1 MSENK
6 MGVMPVPK
14 LIVTMALPAIISMI
28 VGAMYNV
35 VESIFVARIGASSL
49 TAMTYVLPV
58 QMFMISVGIGSGVG
72 LNSLISRRLGQKRQD
87 EANLAASHG
96 FFIALF
102 NWAIF
107 ALFGIF
113 FAEKFLALYS
123 SDPYILSSAVL
134 YCRIVT
140 ICSLFSFITVATERI
155 LQSTGNMIYPMI
167 FNLVGAGLNIILS
180 PILILGLLGVPRL
193 GIIGAG
199 IAAIICQFTSMI
211 IALTLLFKGKL
222 LIKIQLRGFR
232 LNGRILKDV
241 YKVGL
246 PSIIMMSIGSV
257 MTIGVNAILRFN
269 PVAVAVF
276 GIYFRINSFV
286 FMPIFGLNQGAL
298 PVMGYNYGARNRK
311 RLMTAWKTTSA
322 IAITLMGVGTLA
334 FWVFT
339 RPILHLFSADAEM
352 MEIGVPAL
360 RYVSLGFVFAAYA
373 IETST
378 VFQALA
384 HGLLSMFVSI
394 LRQIVLCLPM
404 TWILLTHFGLNAAWF
419 SFSIGEVGAAIL
431 TTFFFIRIYKKEIK
445 TL

>member
-1 MSENK
+1 
-6 MGVMPVPK
+6 
-14 LIVTMALPAIISMI
+14 MALPAIISMI

-35 VESIFVARIGASSL
+35 VESIFVAKIGASSL

-87 EANLAASHG
+87 EADLAASHG
-96 FFIALF
+96 IFIALF

-107 ALFGIF
+107 AAFGAF
-113 FAEKFLALYS
+113 FSQKFVALYS

-140 ICSLFSFITVATERI
+140 IGSLFYFITVATERI

-167 FNLVGAGLNIILS
+167 FNLVGAGLNIILA
-180 PILILGLLGVPRL
+180 PILILGWLGVPRL

-199 IAAIICQFTSMI
+199 VAAIICQFTTMI
-211 IALTLLFKGKL
+211 IALILLLRGKL
-222 LIKIQLRGFR
+222 LVRIRLKGFR
-232 LNGRILKDV
+232 LSGRILKDV

-246 PSIIMMSIGSV
+246 PSIVMMSIGSI
-257 MTIGVNAILRFN
+257 MIIGVNAILRFN
-269 PVAVAVF
+269 TIAVAVF
-276 GIYFRINSFV
+276 GIYYRINSFV

-298 PVMGYNYGARNRK
+298 PVMGYNFGARNKK
-311 RLMTAWKTTSA
+311 RLITAWKTTSTIA
-322 IAITLMGVGTLA
+322 IALMGAGTII

-339 RPILHLFSADAEM
+339 RPLLRLFSASPEM
-352 MEIGVPAL
+352 MEIGIPAL
-360 RYVSLGFVFAAYA
+360 RYISVGFVFAAYA
-373 IETST
+373 IATST

-384 HGLLSMFVSI
+384 HGMLSMFVSI
-394 LRQIVLCLPM
+394 LRQIVLCLPLM
-404 TWILLTHFGLNAAWF
+404 WIFLIHFGLDISWF
-419 SFSIGEVGAAIL
+419 SFPLGEVGAAVL
-431 TTFFFIRIYKKEIK
+431 TTVFFVRMYKKEIR